1 MLNIQNLS
9 FSYGRK
15 KIFHG
20 LSFTVAQGDCI
31 GIVGCNG
38 CGKSTLLSV
47 LAGCRPA
54 RSGSV
59 FLEGCDIAS
68 DPSVP
73 RTRIGY
79 VPQEIPFI
87 PELSV
92 YDNLLFWYPGKKQD
106 MDAALLSPIC
116 HALGIRELLYKRV
129 SVLSGGQR
137 KKAGIVSALLH
148 HPALL
153 LLDEPSSAL
162 DIGIRSEI
170 TDFLKSYLQNGGTV
184 LLSTHEECEL
194 TLCNRLIAMRN
205 GTIHEIPP
213 SLRDIALLQQIQ

>member
-15 KIFHG
+15 KIFHD
-20 LSFTVAQGDCI
+20 LSFTVLQGDCV

-59 FLEGCDIAS
+59 SLDGSDISS
-68 DPSVP
+68 DPSVS
-73 RTRIGY
+73 RTHIGY

-87 PELSV
+87 PELKV
-92 YDNLLFWYPGKKQD
+92 YDNLLFWYPGRKQD
-106 MDAALLSPIC
+106 MDAALLSPL
-116 HALGIRELLYKRV
+116 HQSLGIRELLHKRV
-129 SVLSGGQR
+129 STLSGGQR

-148 HPALL
+148 HPSIL

-162 DIGIRSEI
+162 DIGIRNEI
-170 TDFLKSYLQNGGTV
+170 ADFLKHFLQDGGTV
-184 LLSTHEECEL
+184 LLTTHEECEL
-194 TLCNRLIAMRN
+194 ALCNRLIAMRN
-205 GTIHEIPP
+205 GTIHEISPK
-213 SLRDIALLQQIQ
+213 LRDIELLQQIQ